1 MSSSVSVKRA
11 GIIIIGD
18 EILKGQTQ
26 DTNTH
31 FLTQNLFRRGVRV
44 ERVSVIPDQV
54 ETIASEVRSFSDKYD
69 FVLTSGGIGPTHDDV
84 TFEVRSW
91 LWTENIEIFEIIFML
106 YFVCFS
112 TSRPFHELCRQLL
125 KHLIVK
131 LSITR
136 FWLICADHGS
146 RKTISMILASN
157 LLSFRLKLNSTL
169 VLIK

>member
-1 MSSSVSVKRA
+1 MRVIWFVMLKIQPSVCRIMSQVPMSSSVSVKRA

-112 TSRPFHELCRQLL
+112 
-125 KHLIVK
+125 
-131 LSITR
+131 SI
-136 FWLICADHGS
+136 S
-146 RKTISMILASN
+146 
-157 LLSFRLKLNSTL
+157 
-169 VLIK
+169 

>member
-106 YFVCFS
+106 YVFC
-112 TSRPFHELCRQLL
+112 LL
-125 KHLIVK
+125 LVHFM
-131 LSITR
+131 S
-136 FWLICADHGS
+136 FAGS
-146 RKTISMILASN
+146 C
-157 LLSFRLKLNSTL
+157 
-169 VLIK
+169 

>member
-1 MSSSVSVKRA
+1 MRVIWFVMLKIQPSVCRIMSRVPMSSSVSVKRA

-91 LWTENIEIFEIIFML
+91 LWTENI
-106 YFVCFS
+106 
-112 TSRPFHELCRQLL
+112 
-125 KHLIVK
+125 
-131 LSITR
+131 
-136 FWLICADHGS
+136 
-146 RKTISMILASN
+146 
-157 LLSFRLKLNSTL
+157 
-169 VLIK
+169 

>member
-91 LWTENIEIFEIIFML
+91 LWTENIEIFEIIFVT
-106 YFVCFS
+106 FC
-112 TSRPFHELCRQLL
+112 LL
-125 KHLIVK
+125 LVHFM
-131 LSITR
+131 S
-136 FWLICADHGS
+136 FAGS
-146 RKTISMILASN
+146 C
-157 LLSFRLKLNSTL
+157 
-169 VLIK
+169 

>member
-1 MSSSVSVKRA
+1 MLKIQPSVCRIMSRVPMSSSVSVKRA

-69 FVLTSGGIGPTHDDV
+69 FVLTSGGIGPTHNDV

-91 LWTENIEIFEIIFML
+91 LWTENIDIFEIIFVVI
-106 YFVCFS
+106 FC
-112 TSRPFHELCRQLL
+112 LL
-125 KHLIVK
+125 LVHFM
-131 LSITR
+131 S
-136 FWLICADHGS
+136 FAGS
-146 RKTISMILASN
+146 C
-157 LLSFRLKLNSTL
+157 
-169 VLIK
+169 

>member
-1 MSSSVSVKRA
+1 MLKIQPSVCRIMSRVPMSSSVSVKRA

-91 LWTENIEIFEIIFML
+91 LWTENIEIFEIIFV
-106 YFVCFS
+106 FV
-112 TSRPFHELCRQLL
+112 L
-125 KHLIVK
+125 
-131 LSITR
+131 
-136 FWLICADHGS
+136 
-146 RKTISMILASN
+146 
-157 LLSFRLKLNSTL
+157 
-169 VLIK
+169 

>member
-1 MSSSVSVKRA
+1 MRVIWFVMLKIQPSVCRIMSRVPMSSSVSVKRA

-112 TSRPFHELCRQLL
+112 
-125 KHLIVK
+125 
-131 LSITR
+131 SI
-136 FWLICADHGS
+136 S
-146 RKTISMILASN
+146 
-157 LLSFRLKLNSTL
+157 
-169 VLIK
+169 

>member
-1 MSSSVSVKRA
+1 MLKIQPSVCRIMSRVPMSSSVSVKRA

-112 TSRPFHELCRQLL
+112 
-125 KHLIVK
+125 
-131 LSITR
+131 SI
-136 FWLICADHGS
+136 S
-146 RKTISMILASN
+146 
-157 LLSFRLKLNSTL
+157 
-169 VLIK
+169 